1 MVGPR
6 LRQPAREARI
16 GMPSACKADH
26 PHACGAP
33 GLNTVHTV
41 FDDETALRRGR
52 EPLCCMEKEV
62 RRGFAVFDEVG
73 RIDMIAESRGEARH
87 GELAVELFRL
97 G

>member
-52 EPLCCMEKEV
+52 EPPLCRK
-62 RRGFAVFDEVG
+62 RRPS
-73 RIDMIAESRGEARH
+73 ICLARPQYSFSS
-87 GELAVELFRL
+87 VTPVS
-97 G
+97 